1 MDNVVLLDKFSR
13 MSFEKNRLPL
23 ILTALLFIS
32 AAVSAGYSIAYV
44 GKATEL
50 RGLQGQA
57 AAIENNRVLVR
68 SLANDAVEY
77 SRRNPAINPILQSF
91 GLNVSTAPAAAPA
104 SPKAA
109 K

>member
-1 MDNVVLLDKFSR
+1 MLDKFSR
-13 MSFEKNRLPL
+13 MSFEKNRVPL

-32 AAVSAGYSIAYV
+32 ATISAGYSIAYV

-57 AAIENNRVLVR
+57 AAIENNRILVR
-68 SLANDAVEY
+68 SLANDAVAY
-77 SRRNPAINPILQSF
+77 SKRNPDINPVLQSV
-91 GLNVSTAPAAAPA
+91 GLNVSPVSASTPA